1 MLFEEGLEAIVE
13 QFEFYMD
20 AFRNSSDPK
29 HETYI
34 RLLAFTDGLVAC
46 DVLSFTTYDEIQ
58 YALMQWLGWHEPR
71 YSTEELKEIILS
83 RCEE

>member
-13 QFEFYMD
+13 RFEFYMD

-34 RLLAFTDGLVAC
+34 RLLAFMDGLVAC
-46 DVLSFTTYDEIQ
+46 DVLSFTTYDEIE

>member
-20 AFRNSSDPK
+20 AFRKSSDPK
-29 HETYI
+29 HETCI
-34 RLLAFTDGLVAC
+34 RLIAFMDGLLAC
-46 DVLSFTTYDEIQ
+46 DVLSFTTIDEIEN
-58 YALMQWLGWHEPR
+58 ALMQWLGWHEPH
-71 YSTEELKEIILS
+71 YSTEELKEFILS